1 MFIEVQFKNKQLVFG
16 GKTYDYEVVGEVPK
30 KGSIIRMLN
39 EDRSKAVANGT
50 RVKVVNVKPTSTSS
64 IQKVSCVKSSL
75 DEPSLSSK
83 KIF

>member
-50 RVKVVNVKPTSTSS
+50 RVKVVDVKPTSTSS

>member
-1 MFIEVQFKNKQLVFG
+1 MFIEVQFKNKQLIFG
-16 GKTYDYEVVGEVPK
+16 GKTYDYEVVGEVPE

-39 EDRSKAVANGT
+39 EDKSKAVANGT
-50 RVKVVNVKPTSTSS
+50 RVKVVDVKSTSASS

>member
-50 RVKVVNVKPTSTSS
+50 RVKVVDVKPTSASS
-64 IQKVSCVKSSL
+64 IQKVSYVKSSL

>member
-50 RVKVVNVKPTSTSS
+50 RVKVVDVKPTSTSS
-64 IQKVSCVKSSL
+64 IQKVSYVKSSL

>member
-39 EDRSKAVANGT
+39 EDKSKAVANGT
-50 RVKVVNVKPTSTSS
+50 RVKVIDVKPTSTSS

>member
-50 RVKVVNVKPTSTSS
+50 RVKVVDVKSTSTSS
-64 IQKVSCVKSSL
+64 IQKVSCVNSSL